1 LHYHLEQALKIKSII
16 SKHFKIET
24 MKLALIA
31 LATEISLARMFV
43 GSWGWA
49 VVIVVLYCTLVYVFI
64 ACKVLLSKKQNTSN
78 IKPGSTMLQGAING
92 NTKRKELFC
101 DICTQY
107 EMMQ

>member
-1 LHYHLEQALKIKSII
+1 MHYQLEQALNIKSII
-16 SKHFKIET
+16 SKHFKIKT

-31 LATEISLARMFV
+31 LAIEISLARMFV

-49 VVIVVLYCTLVYVFI
+49 VVIVVLYCALVYVFM
-64 ACKVLLSKKQNTSN
+64 ARKVLLSKKPNTSN
-78 IKPGSTMLQGAING
+78 IKTGSTMLQGSING
-92 NTKRKELFC
+92 NTISKEQFC